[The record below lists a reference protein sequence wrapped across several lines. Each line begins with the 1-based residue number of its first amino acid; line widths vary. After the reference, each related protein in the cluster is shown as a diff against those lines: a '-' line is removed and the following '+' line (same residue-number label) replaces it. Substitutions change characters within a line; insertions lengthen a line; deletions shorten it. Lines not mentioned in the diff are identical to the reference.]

1 MHSMKID
8 MQTDWTIWLRQQR
21 HIVLNVLFGFIA
33 VLGLIGLA
41 LSVERVVR
49 ERTLTFNLM
58 YYSLSYALVLILYSV
73 RKIPDTWRSYG
84 FVVLL
89 YAFGVLAMYTGWL
102 VGSGRVFLLTMI
114 VLSAILISPRISFYI
129 AGLILGT
136 YALFGLAFNR
146 GWIALGALPDPTSIS
161 PMLVEGIGFAMNVV
175 LVTGSLWYF
184 GKALMAADQ
193 ANREAQEAR
202 VLLDAKTK
210 ELEAAN
216 LLIAQQSEEALKYSE
231 EKFRNVVQQAIDAIV
246 LCDERGYITDWNHA
260 AEQITGIQTNDA
272 IGCYYWDIQ
281 LRMMPE
287 DRKLQTSIE
296 KLRALMTN
304 ILQTGQAPWLNRV
317 LDVQIQRVDG
327 NRRFIQQI
335 AFPIQTAK
343 GYMIGTIIRDISD
356 QKQIEIE
363 RENLIQKLETQNAE
377 LERFTYTV
385 SHDLKSPL
393 ITIGGFLGYLE
404 EDALKGNTEKLKDDI
419 RRINNATGKMKKL
432 LDELLELSRIGRMMN
447 PPEEVPFDELV
458 CEALDN
464 VGGRLEQR
472 GITVTLQPDLPAV
485 YGDRQRLVEVLQNL
499 IDNAAK
505 FMEDQSDPHIEI
517 GIQKESDK
525 YVFFVKDNGI
535 GIDPQYHD
543 KIFELFDKLN
553 PSSEGTGIGL
563 ALVKRI
569 VNVHG
574 GDIWVESQGNGTGST
589 FYFTL
594 SQKPNVNK
602 QEVSNDG

>member
-1 MHSMKID
+1 
-8 MQTDWTIWLRQQR
+8 
-21 HIVLNVLFGFIA
+21 
-33 VLGLIGLA
+33 
-41 LSVERVVR
+41 
-49 ERTLTFNLM
+49 
-58 YYSLSYALVLILYSV
+58 
-73 RKIPDTWRSYG
+73 
-84 FVVLL
+84 
-89 YAFGVLAMYTGWL
+89 
-102 VGSGRVFLLTMI
+102 
-114 VLSAILISPRISFYI
+114 
-129 AGLILGT
+129 
-136 YALFGLAFNR
+136 
-146 GWIALGALPDPTSIS
+146 
-161 PMLVEGIGFAMNVV
+161 
-175 LVTGSLWYF
+175 
-184 GKALMAADQ
+184 
-193 ANREAQEAR
+193 
-202 VLLDAKTK
+202 
-210 ELEAAN
+210 
-216 LLIAQQSEEALKYSE
+216 
-231 EKFRNVVQQAIDAIV
+231 
-246 LCDERGYITDWNHA
+246 
-260 AEQITGIQTNDA
+260 
-272 IGCYYWDIQ
+272 
-281 LRMMPE
+281 
-287 DRKLQTSIE
+287 
-296 KLRALMTN
+296 MTN

-343 GYMIGTIIRDISD
+343 GYMIGTIIRDNSD